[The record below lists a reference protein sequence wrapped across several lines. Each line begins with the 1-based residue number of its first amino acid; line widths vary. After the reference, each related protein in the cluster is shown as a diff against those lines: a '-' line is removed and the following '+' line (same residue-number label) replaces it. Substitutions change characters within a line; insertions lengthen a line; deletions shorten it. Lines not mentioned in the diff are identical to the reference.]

1 MSTVHGLYWPQ
12 AAYNNC
18 SEVELDD
25 SFAGV
30 AVPSQAT
37 QLGEYAH
44 GTKVAKQFGD
54 EWFEGS
60 MLKYDAESDLYWVLY
75 TDGDS
80 EELDADE
87 ARQGVLD
94 HKQHMQPAAAVSSG
108 IDSDEGATAPE
119 STIAETT
126 AAVVSQACAATAVTT
141 PPSQSLN
148 SGATSYTEVSTA
160 IAALTAAAESLAGV
174 AKSLAA
180 QSQQQQ
186 QQQQAMF
193 LRQQQQQ
200 GVLVYLQQ
208 QRLQQQMLLKWQQ
221 QQQQQWYWQ

>member
-126 AAVVSQACAATAVTT
+126 VAVVSQACAATAVTT
-141 PPSQSLN
+141 PAQSLN
-148 SGATSYTEVSTA
+148 NGATSYTEVSTA